1 MFADFSLGYIVG
13 YCGVLL
19 GLCVPIPQLIK
30 IIKTKKLADVSLG
43 TYAILM
49 ACLICYLTH
58 AIYISAEVFICAQS
72 VNLCTNGVIFVLL
85 IKDRRK
91 NNGV

>member
-1 MFADFSLGYIVG
+1 MEFGYWVGWLGVFWG
-13 YCGVLL
+13 LL
-19 GLCVPIPQLIK
+19 VPVPQLVK

-58 AIYISAEVFICAQS
+58 AIHIKAEVFICAQS
-72 VNLCTNGVIFVLL
+72 VNLCTNGVIFFLL
-85 IKDRRK
+85 IKDRRRSK
-91 NNGV
+91 